1 MSPRAHIL
9 SPLSSILLALSIK
22 LTLLAVIEW
31 LLQYLAQHVP
41 YFLSRRKKSVF
52 QHQTK
57 ILGFRLGSVTS
68 ILGPNTASRRM
79 GCWEI
84 LHVASCTIELLGG
97 FDGCQYLAQE
107 SRVYFPAHAATA
119 SPSGSFPGDSDG
131 KGSACS
137 VWDLSLITGL
147 GTSREGNDY
156 APWSQKELVMTEWVT
171 FSLFLS
177 ILSTVLA
184 YRTAHRG
191 WLLLLLLTTLL
202 HIVMNELLRMIL
214 VRVTRECND
223 LNVTPQFM
231 YWNPNALC
239 SDVGRLGLW
248 EVLTPHEW
256 DYCLIKEALV
266 RLLDYFYHLRTLR
279 EKPAVNQ
286 EEDPRR
292 KAAVL
297 TPWSW
302 PFPPPEL
309 WNKFLFL

>member
-1 MSPRAHIL
+1 MSRAHIL

-41 YFLSRRKKSVF
+41 YFLPRRKKPVF

-57 ILGFRLGSVTS
+57 ILGFPLGSVTS

-266 RLLDYFYHLRTLR
+266 RLLDYFYHLRTLQ